1 MNKSKKIL
9 IRVTPAQ
16 KTILQAA
23 AVKTDKT
30 MSQIIRS
37 QIDKLK

>member
-1 MNKSKKIL
+1 MKKTEKII
-9 IRVTPAQ
+9 IRLSPAQ
-16 KTILQAA
+16 KVILQSAA
-23 AVKTDKT
+23 IKRDQN

>member
-9 IRVTPAQ
+9 IRLTPAQ
-16 KTILQAA
+16 KIILQSAA
-23 AVKTDKT
+23 IKRDQT